1 MPPAK
6 TVATSMETTL
16 AAIVA
21 HPTRARSFLILAE
34 RTASPAEIAKEIG
47 KDVGHV
53 GYHVRKLQQLD
64 LIELVDE
71 KPVRG
76 AVEHFYRAIERP
88 VVTEEE
94 FVGQSIEER
103 EVFTRAILQLH
114 VADVARAM
122 DEHTFDSRANRVI
135 VRIPMLVDEE
145 GFAELSDLHMEA
157 WERTLKARAFDVA
170 RYLLP
175 LATNTSLGQ
184 IVNARTLETQVSRLL
199 SHPMAEVRDLGRR
212 LRDAATGPAW
222 SSRCASR

>member
-6 TVATSMETTL
+6 TATATMETTL

-21 HPTRARSFLILAE
+21 HPTRARAFLILAE

-53 GYHVRKLQQLD
+53 GYHVRKLQSLG

-88 VVTEEE
+88 MVTEEE

-103 EVFTRAILQLH
+103 EVFTRAVLQLH
-114 VADVARAM
+114 VADIARAM
-122 DEHTFDSRANRVI
+122 DEHTFDARSKRVLS
-135 VRIPMLVDEE
+135 RIPMLVDEE
-145 GFAELSDLHMEA
+145 GFAELGDLHMEV
-157 WERTLKARAFDVA
+157 WERTLEIQAKSAGRMTGSGEEGIATVSTTMFFETPERRA
-170 RYLLP
+170 
-175 LATNTSLGQ
+175 
-184 IVNARTLETQVSRLL
+184 
-199 SHPMAEVRDLGRR
+199 AER
-212 LRDAATGPAW
+212 AAAEQ
-222 SSRCASR
+222 ASE